1 MNYGVPLPLLWLC
14 ALGVLIYF
22 PEHDAFVQVICLA
35 FVILYP
41 LWRGIKFISD
51 RELLSQFFMPDEK
64 PLNVDSHEERRER
77 FKAAF
82 EARQRQY
89 EKTVHSR
96 TDERARQ
103 KAANPEAAASAEAR
117 SMKLS
122 VLGLKQSASRGQIR
136 SAYRK
141 LAKKY
146 HPDVHSAQ
154 DAKEQATQKM
164 LKINEAYDWLSANS

>member
-35 FVILYP
+35 FVIVYP

-51 RELLSQFFMPDEK
+51 RELLSQFVMPDEK
-64 PLNVDSHEERRER
+64 PLNVDNHEERRER

-89 EKTVHSR
+89 EKTAHSR

-122 VLGLKQSASRGQIR
+122 VLAFSKLSFFIDKRCINILRGFKAGWAFVEKCHHQLGVGCMCIR
-136 SAYRK
+136 VEYRRFWN
-141 LAKKY
+141 
-146 HPDVHSAQ
+146 
-154 DAKEQATQKM
+154 
-164 LKINEAYDWLSANS
+164 II